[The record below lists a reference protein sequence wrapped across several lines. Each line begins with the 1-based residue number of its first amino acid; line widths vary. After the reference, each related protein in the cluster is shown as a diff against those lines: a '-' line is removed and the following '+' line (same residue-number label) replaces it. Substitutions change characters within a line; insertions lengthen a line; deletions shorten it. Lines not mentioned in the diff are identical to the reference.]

1 MGLLHRYYQMLKT
14 HSLMVWLVVVLIG
27 LGYEKLE
34 QYGCGKMEH
43 QQPTP
48 IGAEANLTDVVEEML
63 RVYL

>member
-1 MGLLHRYYQMLKT
+1 
-14 HSLMVWLVVVLIG
+14 MVWLVVVLIG